1 MQTPLNLCP
10 RLNCMNHPSFPKPAR
25 VDRILVV
32 DDTPDNCLLV
42 QAILQDEGYEVELSE
57 SGRDALAKIDRSPP
71 DLVLLDVMMPGMDG
85 YEVTRRI
92 RQNTA
97 LPFIPILLTTAY
109 GQPSVAQ
116 GLDLGAD
123 DFIRKP
129 VHFDELL
136 ARVRALLRL
145 KHSVDERDQ
154 IARQREDFVS
164 RLTHDLRTP
173 LVAADRM
180 LNLLIQGAMG
190 DLSEDVLEIMATMVR
205 SNQNLL
211 IMVNMLLEVYRY
223 EAGRKSLVFSPLDLS
238 AMLGEVIKELSSL
251 AIDKGLALNFDP
263 DQSVDFKIKGDRIEL
278 HRVFTNLIGNA
289 IKFTDEGSVT
299 VQIALIRENFDV
311 PQVEVGIKDTGPGIP
326 LEEQSTL
333 FESFSSGKHKRAGSG
348 LGLQLSRRIAE
359 AHNGTVSVKS
369 EVGEGSCFI
378 VRLPTN

>member
-1 MQTPLNLCP
+1 
-10 RLNCMNHPSFPKPAR
+10 MNYPSSLKPAR

-32 DDTPDNCLLV
+32 DDTPDNCLLI

-57 SGRDALAKIDRSPP
+57 SGQDALAKIDQAPP
-71 DLVLLDVMMPGMDG
+71 DLILLDVMMPGMDG
-85 YEVTRRI
+85 FEVTRRI
-92 RQNTA
+92 RQNAA
-97 LPFIPILLTTAY
+97 LPFVPILLTTAY
-109 GQPSVAQ
+109 DQPSVSQ

-211 IMVNMLLEVYRY
+211 TMVNMLLEVYRY
-223 EAGRKSLVFSPLDLS
+223 EAGRKSLVFSSINLSEMLD
-238 AMLGEVIKELSSL
+238 EVIRELSSL
-251 AIDKGLALNFDP
+251 AIDKGLTLSFDR
-263 DQSVDFKIKGDRIEL
+263 DQEFKIKGDRIEL

-289 IKFTDEGSVT
+289 IKFTDEGSVI
-299 VQIALIRENFDV
+299 VQISLIEKNSDN

-326 LEEQSTL
+326 LEEQSML

-359 AHNGTVSVKS
+359 AHNGTVGVES
-369 EVGEGSCFI
+369 EVGQGSCFI
-378 VRLPTN
+378 VRLPTG

>member
-10 RLNCMNHPSFPKPAR
+10 RLNCMNHPPFPKPAR

>member
-10 RLNCMNHPSFPKPAR
+10 RLNCMNHPSFPKPVR

>member
-1 MQTPLNLCP
+1 
-10 RLNCMNHPSFPKPAR
+10 MNHPSFPKPAR